1 MKIMN
6 ETQLEILKK
15 KHFKEGVCPLDEY
28 SALLFLSALDNLCY
42 LKEEHTRRLEELRK
56 LVIDEDVPAIRKS
69 DYRYEGVR
77 LYKEL
82 PLIEKTL
89 SIGEQFTSYK
99 KNTYKEFMEAYCK
112 VARELDY

>member
-1 MKIMN
+1 MN

-15 KHFKEGVCPLDEY
+15 KHFKEGVCQLDDY
-28 SALLFLSALDNLCY
+28 STLLFLSALDNLCY
-42 LKEEHTRRLEELRK
+42 LKEKHTKRLQELRK

-77 LYKEL
+77 LCREL
-82 PLIEKTL
+82 PLIEKAL

-99 KNTYKEFMEAYCK
+99 KNTYKEFMESYYK
-112 VARELDY
+112 MARELEY

>member
-15 KHFKEGVCPLDEY
+15 KHFKEGMCPLNEY

-42 LKEEHTRRLEELRK
+42 LKEGHTRRLEELRK

-82 PLIEKTL
+82 PLIEKAL

-99 KNTYKEFMEAYCK
+99 KNAYKEFMEAYCE
-112 VARELDY
+112 VARELGY